1 MVTIGIASKRC
12 GVHIETIRYYERE
25 GIVPR
30 AVRGENGMRVYN
42 DESIGRF
49 RFIKRCRDLGFSLVD
64 VRMLLALSEQQEP
77 NCNSVGDL
85 AKTQVANVRAKIKEL
100 KRLEKAVEQLS
111 ANCRA
116 GNTSCPI
123 LNQLKEA

>member
-1 MVTIGIASKRC
+1 MVAIGTASKRS
-12 GVHIETIRYYERE
+12 GVHVETIRYYERE

-30 AVRGENGMRVYN
+30 ATRDHNGRRVYD
-42 DESIGRF
+42 DESVGRL

-77 NCNSVGDL
+77 DCNSVHNI
-85 AKTQVANVRAKIKEL
+85 AKAQGANVRAKIEEL
-100 KRLEKAVEQLS
+100 KHLERALEQLA
-111 ANCRA
+111 ANCSV